1 MIPDRTWQQFIKA
14 KDNQKLTLAEQK
26 RKYADE
32 RKRFEQQRA
41 FVNSGLFIQGMKNG

>member
-1 MIPDRTWQQFIKA
+1 MIPDRTWQQFQRA
-14 KDNQKLTLAEQK
+14 YPELTMNEAK

-41 FVNSGLFIQGMKNG
+41 FINSGLFMKGI